1 MCEEVWFINVVHWSL
16 MLMSARGDNMTARDC
31 HSDPSTQILKD
42 TQKTKQIRVKLRTTD
57 TQKLTVQIFL

>member
-1 MCEEVWFINVVHWSL
+1 MCEEVWFISVVHWSL

-42 TQKTKQIRVKLRTTD
+42 TQKQNKLG
-57 TQKLTVQIFL
+57 